1 MGAAIVVLTRALDG
15 LRAVG
20 HGEIPAS
27 KTKKR
32 PRTML
37 TEPRFVNPQRGL
49 RTV

>member
-27 KTKKR
+27 KSKKR
-32 PRTML
+32 PRIMRS
-37 TEPRFVNPQRGL
+37 EAAFVNRRMP
-49 RTV
+49 